1 MIQIKKEITSFFVS
15 LEIRQQDETRD
26 TIIED
31 DEVSEEDQTM
41 VSSLIVLEPC
51 GRNQGSI

>member
-31 DEVSEEDQTM
+31 DEEIEEDQTM
-41 VSSLIVLEPC
+41 VSSLIFLEPC